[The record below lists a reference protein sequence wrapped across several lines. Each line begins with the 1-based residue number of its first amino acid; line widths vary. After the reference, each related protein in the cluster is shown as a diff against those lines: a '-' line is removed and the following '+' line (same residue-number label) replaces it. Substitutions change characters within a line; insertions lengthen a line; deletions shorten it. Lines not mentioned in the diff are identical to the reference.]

1 MAHRVDEIL
10 LQISNSKMR
19 ESTDVEKTLTYLSKH
34 LNKPWVNYNVSE
46 VIKMYQQ
53 NNNEEKQI
61 KTHVAI

>member
-1 MAHRVDEIL
+1 MAHRVDEIV

-19 ESTDVEKTLTYLSKH
+19 ESTDVEKTRTYLSKH
-34 LNKPWVNYNVSE
+34 LNKPWVNYNVSK